1 MIDIVVIS
9 YAANEELKKQT
20 QDCLKSLFKSERN
33 SKQIFSVFVVE
44 SQEGVNWDYFPN
56 TKTYTPPQPYGYH
69 KFLNFGRKLGKNKFV
84 CLCNNDLIFHDKW
97 ASNIIKASQD
107 HPEAFS
113 FSPICPK
120 TQPIYGIFPETG
132 NIPGYEIRKQISG
145 WCIFQRRDIYE
156 IIGDL
161 DERFSHWFCDNDYAL
176 TLYKKQIPHYL
187 ITSSIV
193 EHHDKNVGK
202 TGPAVLTNEKM
213 YEYTTGSQKIFADKW
228 AELF

>member
-1 MIDIVVIS
+1 
-9 YAANEELKKQT
+9 
-20 QDCLKSLFKSERN
+20 
-33 SKQIFSVFVVE
+33 
-44 SQEGVNWDYFPN
+44 
-56 TKTYTPPQPYGYH
+56 
-69 KFLNFGRKLGKNKFV
+69 
-84 CLCNNDLIFHDKW
+84 
-97 ASNIIKASQD
+97 
-107 HPEAFS
+107 
-113 FSPICPK
+113 
-120 TQPIYGIFPETG
+120 
-132 NIPGYEIRKQISG
+132 
-145 WCIFQRRDIYE
+145 
-156 IIGDL
+156 L